1 MSSTPLLALLGVT
14 FLLPC
19 MHALDCQWAAIETV
33 LNTTQMPVEWT
44 NGKKTC
50 DFGDGCQ
57 DTLMLIENGPQVN
70 LVLTKGCTSEED
82 HEVRVTEHRTG
93 PGLSVISYTH
103 VCRHRD
109 LCNDLSSSVPLWSL
123 HTEKGVGGVG
133 SSGGGEG
140 RGCLELW
147 TCPEGFWTWM
157 AAHLTWVEQ
166 SWGRGGHAERKTR
179 MASWWWYQRG
189 LPQREV
195 MMMMMIMSLTL
206 GVAAKKGD
214 NQAKDTLTCNRG
226 VMLQM
231 GRKLAQDP
239 VEWTSSTN
247 QMCNPEEVCQETLM
261 LIDVGHRSLLMGSKG
276 CSKAGAQNSQ
286 AVSLHSRPPGVLV
299 ASYVRV
305 CSSDLCNNAGSSSVL
320 LTSLPKPAAPAPGG
334 LQCPA
339 CVQFLGSCS
348 QSSDLVTCPSGVTHC
363 YDGNIAV
370 NGGGLTATLSIQGCM
385 APASKYLLNHTQNVG
400 IFSVRENFEDE
411 NKEQTRTSP
420 SGVARATHLLW
431 VMGMGLFLALWNGGL
446 YPLC

>member
-1 MSSTPLLALLGVT
+1 MHLSQPQPRNCSSAVVLLFAFSIPGAQALECKWG
-14 FLLPC
+14 
-19 MHALDCQWAAIETV
+19 AIEALRNV
-33 LNTTQMPVEWT
+33 SELPLQWTTGWESCAQ
-44 NGKKTC
+44 GQ
-50 DFGDGCQ
+50 GCQ
-57 DTLMLIENGPQVN
+57 ETVILMVNGPLVN
-70 LVLTKGCTSEED
+70 VVLTKGC
-82 HEVRVTEHRTG
+82 TEHRTG

-109 LCNDLSSSVPLWSL
+109 LCNDLSSSCPSSVCPAPTPPVLGTLQCPVCFSRYNCP
-123 HTEKGVGGVG
+123 EKPSQQFCPVGQTHCYNGVLKLR
-133 SSGGGEG
+133 GGGITSNL
-140 RGCLELW
+140 RIQGCLPKPGCDLLNGTQKIGPIAVSEN
-147 TCPEGFWTWM
+147 CNPK
-157 AAHLTWVEQ
+157 
-166 SWGRGGHAERKTR
+166 S
-179 MASWWWYQRG
+179 
-189 LPQREV
+189 
-195 MMMMMIMSLTL
+195 
-206 GVAAKKGD
+206 
-214 NQAKDTLTCNRG
+214 DTLTCNRG

-247 QMCNPEEVCQETLM
+247 QMCDPEEVCQETLM

-400 IFSVRENFEDE
+400 IFSVRENFEDD
-411 NKEQTRTSP
+411 NKEQTRVSP
-420 SGVARATHLLW
+420 SGVARATYLLW

-446 YPLC
+446 YPVC